1 VATFTNG
8 ISITLT
14 ARAGSRSR
22 FVGWSGD
29 CSGRSTCV
37 LSMTANHSVK
47 ATFVKAFAPPSCVVP
62 NVVGKSLAKARVAIT
77 RAHCKVGTV
86 SRKASSAS
94 KKGKVI
100 GQSPKARKKLR
111 NGAKV
116 NLTVGKG

>member
-1 VATFTNG
+1 MTTQKIYQLPVEVTNWK
-8 ISITLT
+8 
-14 ARAGSRSR
+14 
-22 FVGWSGD
+22 FDGWSGD

-86 SRKASSAS
+86 SHKASSAS

-116 NLTVGKG
+116 NVTVGKG